1 MCRAQPTD
9 SRPPAWR
16 TRRLPV
22 QSILAVLLGAAPAAA
37 QESTL
42 AERLRQTIPE
52 RLQRTGFLLEH
63 WQWIALVL
71 LVAFGVVL
79 QRLLSF
85 AFRKLLDRLGRAE
98 RIRLDRAQLAR
109 FERPLLILIIAAVFL
124 QGLHLLDLEPGAY
137 STLYIAGTFALAVA
151 GVWACYGL
159 VDVASSFL
167 AERAARTDSKSDD
180 MFVPL
185 LRRTLKLVVL
195 VTGAVFLLSSVVD
208 EEQLWTIV
216 AGLSIG
222 SLAIGFAA
230 KDSIENLFGTFT
242 VLLDKPFQLGDYVRV
257 EGNEGTVEDVGFRS
271 TRLRTPDDSLV
282 TVPNAMF
289 IRAIVDNLGAR
300 RHRRVRAFVALT
312 YDTPAERIEAFCE
325 AVREA
330 IRKHSGVRQ
339 DNFLVLLFQMSAS
352 SLDVLVQIYVVA
364 PDFAD
369 EARERHWLFQ
379 EVLAAARRTQVT
391 FAFPTQTLYVQ
402 EGSGGG
408 VQTPRIP

>member
-1 MCRAQPTD
+1 MRRAQPTE
-9 SRPPAWR
+9 SRPPGLRSGLLSAQ
-16 TRRLPV
+16 P
-22 QSILAVLLGAAPAAA
+22 ILAVLLGVAPAAA
-37 QESTL
+37 QQSTL
-42 AERLRQTIPE
+42 ADRLRHTIPE

-71 LVAFGVVL
+71 LVAFGLVL

-85 AFRKLLDRLGRAE
+85 VFRRLLDRLGRAE

-109 FERPLLILIIAAVFL
+109 FERPLLILITAAVFL

-137 STLYIAGTFALAVA
+137 STLHIAGAFALAVA

-167 AERAARTDSKSDD
+167 AERAARTESKSDD

-222 SLAIGFAA
+222 SLAVGFAA

-300 RHRRVRAFVALT
+300 RHRRIRAFVALT
-312 YDTPAERIEAFCE
+312 YDTPPERIEAFCE

-330 IRKHSGVRQ
+330 LRANPRVRQ
-339 DNFLVLLFQMSAS
+339 DNYLVQLFQMSAS
-352 SLDVLVQIYVVA
+352 SLDILLQAYVLA
-364 PDFAD
+364 PDLPD
-369 EARERHWLFQ
+369 EARERHRLFTD
-379 EVLAAARRTQVT
+379 VLLAAERVQVD
-391 FAFPTQTLYVQ
+391 FAFPTQTIFMRPEIGDDTQ
-402 EGSGGG
+402 S
-408 VQTPRIP
+408 PSKP